1 MHSDKNPTPFA
12 NNSTPESSEALA
24 AAIMHHHSLFLN
36 MAYQVLEPDWQ
47 AAEDVVQNVAEKMLN
62 LFEQGKLDIH
72 TSFTGYIGLAVKRAA
87 VRAYEAKHKYST
99 SDELP
104 EISREAELF
113 FGLDNKLVK
122 ALEKLRKRN
131 EFYHKAWV
139 LTHLGYT
146 NAEITEYLGGKDG
159 KITYWRAKKMLAEI
173 LEDLPDD
180 PNDDGPNG
188 FRCSQG
194 QLDKYLTSLLKEIP
208 IDKSSFESF
217 ITLKPPYGRLTS
229 LKKENRN
236 VLDGN
241 LITGNQ
247 TNSIDESMNSINRRQ
262 KLEII
267 DGYFKLLRLFGNEEK
282 TAFYLE
288 KSKKRCFDKLSHLLD
303 KKIDLKRNCTTFL
316 PPSVNKRMVEHIVE
330 KPIIHLCKFFDIQT
344 NKEEHAHALIPVRE
358 NHIWG
363 AIIPTSTVL
372 HHIGIE
378 TKEDWLISEFEDAIT
393 DRFKP
398 LLLQEIHTN
407 LKEGLKDLSTFTIN
421 QKKSISIILFYGPI
435 AVEFKDKLYQCLSIT
450 RLEVDI
456 VDKEKNRKSNQSI
469 SNQSIVFEPSF
480 NSNNQTVF
488 IKSPEID
495 ESNHLDNFDKIH
507 LLLNEEVIGKE
518 IEEFLIPLI
527 PTNTLIKIKEQ
538 SFTCLF
544 KSIQKNDIENQR
556 LELLFNIE
564 TDIT

>member
-1 MHSDKNPTPFA
+1 MHSDKNPISFA

-62 LFEQGKLDIH
+62 LFEEGKLNIH

-87 VRAYEAKHKYST
+87 IRAFEAKNRYST

-113 FGLDNKLVK
+113 FGLDSKLVK
-122 ALEKLRKRN
+122 ALEKLRKQN

-146 NAEITEYLGGKDG
+146 NTEITEYLGGKDG
-159 KITYWRAKKMLAEI
+159 KVTYWRAKKRLAEI
-173 LEDLPDD
+173 LEELPDD
-180 PNDDGPNG
+180 PNDEGPNG

-229 LKKENRN
+229 LKKENRDI
-236 VLDGN
+236 LDGN
-241 LITGNQ
+241 LITGNR

-282 TAFYLE
+282 TAFFLE
-288 KSKKRCFDKLSHLLD
+288 ESKKRCFNNLSSLLD
-303 KKIDLKRNCTTFL
+303 KKIDLKRNCSTFL
-316 PPSVNKRMVEHIVE
+316 PPSVNKGMVEHIVE
-330 KPIIHLCKFFDIQT
+330 EPIVHLCKFFDIKT
-344 NKEEHAHALIPVRE
+344 NKEEKAHALIPVRE
-358 NHIWG
+358 DIIWG
-363 AIIPTSTVL
+363 AIIPTSTIL
-372 HHIGIE
+372 NHLEIE
-378 TKEDWLISEFEDAIT
+378 TKEDWVISEYEEVISNQY
-393 DRFKP
+393 KP
-398 LLLQEIHTN
+398 SLLQEINTN
-407 LKEGLKDLSTFTIN
+407 LEEGIKDHIDLN
-421 QKKSISIILFYGPI
+421 QKQSINIILFYGPI
-435 AVEFKDKLYQCLSIT
+435 AVAFKDKLYRCLSIT
-450 RLEVDI
+450 RLKIDI
-456 VDKEKNRKSNQSI
+456 VDKNKNRGVDKTIMNQSI
-469 SNQSIVFEPSF
+469 IGEPLFDTSNQTI
-480 NSNNQTVF
+480 F
-488 IKSPEID
+488 IKTPQTNEN
-495 ESNHLDNFDKIH
+495 NHLDDFDKIH
-507 LLLNEEVIGKE
+507 LVLNEEVIGKQ

-527 PTNTLIKIKEQ
+527 PNNTLIKVKER
-538 SFTCLF
+538 SYTCLF

-564 TDIT
+564 TDII